1 MDALAIAFTGKKE
14 NRVHI
19 ENAYNVSSDLGKVSL
34 IDATERNDEI
44 KKFKISLFSPIRPV
58 LADRVQSEKDVIKKM
73 PEQFVAEYKLEGERV
88 QIHKQSDK
96 IDLFSRRLENI
107 TQYYPDIVE
116 RIGKTLNVNEG
127 VFEAEIVPINEN
139 TGEFLP
145 FQELMHRRRKYKL
158 DKAVGHY

>member
-1 MDALAIAFTGKKE
+1 M
-14 NRVHI
+14 
-19 ENAYNVSSDLGKVSL
+19 
-34 IDATERNDEI
+34 
-44 KKFKISLFSPIRPV
+44 

-73 PEQFVAEYKLEGERV
+73 PEQFIAEYKLDGERV

-96 IDLFSRRLENI
+96 IVLFSRRLENI

-139 TGEFLP
+139 TGEFYH
-145 FQELMHRRRKYKL
+145 FKN
-158 DKAVGHY
+158 